1 LCKNLK
7 GLVKEIYTNEQ
18 AYLYLLKMLVTVDDT
33 ILLKNSILSEL
44 KEDLYS
50 VCTDKHGKFLI
61 LSILC
66 GLDKKYFSPQI
77 RKLLEPTLIPSS
89 ENPEVL
95 VPSSKKDPDIRR
107 NELLEYILN
116 DLIIMAKENM
126 QSLME
131 NNSLSINILKEILLK
146 SDETQRSEL
155 IDIVINLVDI
165 PYNEVNEEETLLNKT
180 KMNSEHGVNQSTHV
194 LNHPI
199 CHRLLKQ
206 LIKETNFEN
215 TSFALK
221 LFEKIKNSL
230 LGYTLNYFSSWVVLG
245 LLENK
250 DTALKCKE
258 ILKENISIIKN
269 HGIEIKTIL
278 NEQNTNNKEKK
289 VFVEDLILSK
299 LEI

>member
-66 GLDKKYFSPQI
+66 GLDKKYFSPLI

-89 ENPEVL
+89 ENPKTL
-95 VPSSKKDPDIRR
+95 VPSSKKDPDTRC
-107 NELLEYILN
+107 NELKDYILN
-116 DLIIMAKENM
+116 DLIILAKENT

-131 NNSLSINILKEILLK
+131 NDSINILKEIILK
-146 SDETQRSEL
+146 SDEIQKSEL
-155 IDIVINLVDI
+155 IDIVINLVDK
-165 PYNEVNEEETLLNKT
+165 PYNEVNDEETLIIKT
-180 KMNSEHGVNQSTHV
+180 KMNLEYGSNQISHV
-194 LNHPI
+194 INHPI
-199 CHRLLKQ
+199 CHRLIKQ
-206 LIKETNFEN
+206 FIYIKETN
-215 TSFALK
+215 TFALK

-245 LLENK
+245 LLENE

-258 ILKENISIIKN
+258 ILKEKIDIIKN
-269 HGIEIKTIL
+269 HSTEIKETL
-278 NEQNTNNKEKK
+278 REKNLKNSEKK
-289 VFVEDLILSK
+289 KNS
-299 LEI
+299 